1 MNVPEIEAR
10 AVPGDAYLLDV
21 RENDEWRAGHAPTA
35 THIPLGELQ
44 ARVAEVPDDAT
55 VYVVCRVGGRSAQAT
70 AWLNHIGR
78 QAVNVGGGMQ
88 SWAAAGLTMTSESG
102 QPPYVA

>member
-1 MNVPEIEAR
+1 MNVPEIDAN
-10 AVPGDAYLLDV
+10 AVPDDAYLLDV
-21 RENDEWRAGHAPTA
+21 REHDEWRAGHAPTA

-44 ARVAEVPDDAT
+44 GRVEEVPAEAT

-88 SWAAAGLTMTSESG
+88 SWAAAGRAMSSESG
-102 QPPYVA
+102 QDPFVA